1 MSVSLRDGF
10 KIEQYIVDTISGI
23 SKIFCENENIL

>member
-10 KIEQYIVDTISGI
+10 KIEQHIVDTIRGI